1 MAIKN
6 LDPACPAWQIARFIL
21 AGFNQHYRRFYRE
34 SRKAKSQFEQQKWQ
48 AQQHS
53 QIARIGFYDER
64 VAICVAQLQAR
75 LPQMG
80 LLIDTHAR
88 TEKNQERKEHGGQ
101 DVVSCGRLWPQVK
114 QHYVNLLMAHAQPE
128 LAETF
133 FNSVTCQLLHRQ
145 YFHNRF
151 IFVRPAISTEYV
163 DNQGAAN
170 KWNEL
175 TYRAYYPMASVL
187 LPDALGMDAKNGSEV
202 VSEIGHSALA
212 MALKE
217 AVLAFDLACPFQN
230 LDRDIDQVVAK
241 WPQYADAEQWRAN
254 FQIQFLSSLFFRN
267 KGAYAVG
274 RLINGVKQEACALAF
289 LHEPDGKLRID
300 AVLMGEDALS
310 VLFSFTRA
318 YFLVDTRLPC
328 AYVQFLHTLMPGK
341 PRAELY
347 NALGLAKQG
356 KTLFY
361 RDFLLHLR
369 HSTDSFRLAP
379 GIKGMVMLVFDLPSF
394 PFVFK
399 IIKDR
404 YPPQKET
411 TRAQIQA
418 KYWLVK
424 QHDRVGRMADT
435 WEYSNVAF
443 PLARFSPELLA
454 EIEEWAPSQIEK
466 TVAGQQTEVV
476 IKHLYI
482 ERRMIPLNIYLQ
494 SALMRS
500 QSDKAQEQAKGLY
513 QLERAVSEYGKAIK
527 ELVAANIFPG
537 DMLWKNFGVTRYGK
551 VVFYDYDEIEYLT
564 DCRFRRVPPPRCE
577 EDEMSSEPWYT
588 VGPQDVFPETFASFL
603 LTHPQVKDLFM
614 REHCDLLEPAFWLD
628 QQARI
633 RAGQWSDVYPYDASC
648 RLAAL

>member
-1 MAIKN
+1 MGGMAIKN
-6 LDPACPAWQIARFIL
+6 QDPAWQIARLIL

-34 SRKAKSQFEQQKWQ
+34 SCQAKAQFEQRKWQ
-48 AQQHS
+48 AQQQV

-64 VAICVAQLQAR
+64 VAICVAQLRAR
-75 LPQMG
+75 LPEMG
-80 LLIDTHAR
+80 LLIDPQSPS
-88 TEKNQERKEHGGQ
+88 EKTQERKEHSGQ
-101 DVVSCGRLWPQVK
+101 AVLSCSRLWPQVK
-114 QHYVNLLMAHAQPE
+114 QHYVSLLMAHAQPE

-145 YFHNRF
+145 YFHNQF
-151 IFVRPAISTEYV
+151 IFVRPAMSTEYV
-163 DNQGAAN
+163 DSPGMAN
-170 KWNEL
+170 ELKEL
-175 TYRAYYPMASVL
+175 TYRAYYPLASFHRDDSL
-187 LPDALGMDAKNGSEV
+187 SRDAQEATNSIETSHRG
-202 VSEIGHSALA
+202 LA
-212 MALKE
+212 AALKE
-217 AVLAFDLACPFQN
+217 AVLAFGLACPFKN
-230 LDRDIDQVVAK
+230 LEGDIDQVVAK

-289 LHEPDGKLRID
+289 LHDPDGKLRID

-310 VLFSFTRA
+310 VLFSFARA
-318 YFLVDTRLPC
+318 YFLVNTRLPA
-328 AYVQFLHTLMPGK
+328 AYVQFLHRLMPGK

-361 RDFLLHLR
+361 RDFLSHLR

-466 TVAGQQTEVV
+466 TVVGQQTEVV

-494 SALMRS
+494 SALVRS
-500 QSDKAQEQAKGLY
+500 QSDKAQDQAKGRY

-564 DCRFRRVPPPRCE
+564 DCHFRHVPPARCE

-603 LTHPQVKDLFM
+603 LTNPHVKDLFM
-614 REHCDLLEPAFWLD
+614 REHADLLDPAFWLD

-633 RAGQWSDVYPYDASC
+633 RAGDWPDVYPYDASC
-648 RLAAL
+648 RLVSI